1 MSTPQQERRPTFVMP
16 PYDAGKSHR
25 TLTLIGVT
33 CFLFFAAWAYV
44 FFVQKPQVTTGAIET
59 ITPIPLHTELR
70 QGGTMAEGYG
80 GTTVKTDEMLVW
92 VAFDMKNVTADVPLY
107 ETGQRATLTFPDG
120 QQQFATAE
128 SPVEIAKLKAV
139 RGLRQ
144 PPGALVPSEAT
155 LTPGHAARGLA
166 LFVFPVTKQQW
177 DSRREFSI
185 AVSFQ
190 WQRDLALRE
199 ATPAL

>member
-1 MSTPQQERRPTFVMP
+1 MNTPQQPPRPTFVMP
-16 PYDAGKSHR
+16 PYDAGKSNR

-44 FFVQKPQVTTGAIET
+44 FFLQKPQVATGAIET
-59 ITPIPLHTELR
+59 ITPIPLHTQLR

-80 GTTVKTDEMLVW
+80 GTTLRTDQMLVW
-92 VAFDMKNVTADVPLY
+92 VAFDMKNATADVPLY
-107 ETGQRATLTFPDG
+107 ETGQRATITFPDG

-128 SPVEIAKLKAV
+128 TPIEIAKLQAV
-139 RGLRQ
+139 PGLHQ
-144 PPGALVPSEAT
+144 PPGTLVPSETT
-155 LTPGHAARGLA
+155 LTPGKSARGLA
-166 LFVFPVTKQQW
+166 LFVFPITKQKW

-185 AVSFQ
+185 AVAFQ

-199 ATPAL
+199 ATPSL